1 MARLQRA
8 EKRNRVRLKCTHR
21 VSTPIDY
28 RSDLVSM
35 PILCYQRGDNIVRGL
50 THKEYVRLKLVAAPH
65 HQRSGLGSIA
75 FAQSGLFFGLRTSS
89 TVRGSF
95 EQGIFFYFSIFHSNA
110 IRFTIRKRTF
120 TRGIDIHTRRRFPT
134 TIRKIREI
142 LHRTFPRVDT
152 SITIFIYFPSFHN
165 FRSMVESSFRLR
177 GREFFE
183 DDKKID
189 PPERRRAKQRKKRD
203 GLVISR
209 HSSRLAS
216 SLLPW

>member
-95 EQGIFFYFSIFHSNA
+95 EQGIFFYFSIFHS
-110 IRFTIRKRTF
+110 KRDPFYNQKTYVHERNWHTYPTKISNDDKENKRNTTSDF
-120 TRGIDIHTRRRFPT
+120 STRGHIDHDLY
-134 TIRKIREI
+134 I
-142 LHRTFPRVDT
+142 L
-152 SITIFIYFPSFHN
+152 SKLS
-165 FRSMVESSFRLR
+165 
-177 GREFFE
+177 
-183 DDKKID
+183 
-189 PPERRRAKQRKKRD
+189 
-203 GLVISR
+203 
-209 HSSRLAS
+209 
-216 SLLPW
+216 